1 VPGSDPTHGL
11 RRYPRDLLKS
21 PEDIRDATL
30 AVARGAGTVTAPR
43 GHAAFTADSGSG
55 GFAGILGHGGGVLVL
70 LLAAAFGWGAL
81 HALSPGHGKS
91 MVAAYLVG
99 TRGSVRDAVALGAT
113 VTVAHTAG
121 VIALGLVALSLSAWI
136 LPEHLY
142 PWLNLA
148 AGLLVV
154 GVGLRVLR
162 GRLRHAREHHHH
174 HHHHHGRSSILAL
187 GASAGLIP
195 CPTALVVLLGAISQ
209 HRVGL
214 GLILIVAFSAGLAAT
229 LTGLGIAVV
238 HASRALAR
246 LRAPQRLAGS
256 LSAASAGLI
265 VIVGA
270 VLTAQA
276 VPQL

>member
-1 VPGSDPTHGL
+1 
-11 RRYPRDLLKS
+11 
-21 PEDIRDATL
+21 
-30 AVARGAGTVTAPR
+30 
-43 GHAAFTADSGSG
+43 
-55 GFAGILGHGGGVLVL
+55 
-70 LLAAAFGWGAL
+70 
-81 HALSPGHGKS
+81 
-91 MVAAYLVG
+91 
-99 TRGSVRDAVALGAT
+99 
-113 VTVAHTAG
+113 

-136 LPEHLY
+136 LPEDLY
-142 PWLNLA
+142 PWLNLV

-162 GRLRHAREHHHH
+162 GRLRHTHHHP
-174 HHHHHGRSSILAL
+174 HGEAGGGGHDHGGPRGSILAL

-214 GLILIVAFSAGLAAT
+214 GLILIVAFSMGLAAT
-229 LTGLGIAVV
+229 LTGLGVAVV

-246 LRAPQRLAGS
+246 LRVPGRLAGS
-256 LSAASAGLI
+256 LSAASAALI